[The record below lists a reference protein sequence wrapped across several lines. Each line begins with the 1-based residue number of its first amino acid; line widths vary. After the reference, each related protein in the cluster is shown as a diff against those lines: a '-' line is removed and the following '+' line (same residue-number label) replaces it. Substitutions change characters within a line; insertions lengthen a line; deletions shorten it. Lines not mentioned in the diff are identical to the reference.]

1 MTSAE
6 SVEVL
11 TLFHCL
17 FKVLQESVELVCVK
31 MFSFFHS
38 HISTALDLTQNS
50 SFHLS
55 KNLQVET
62 QGEYQED
69 MLDST
74 ASPKLTCDF
83 RFSGGKKLLCGLIA
97 MLPL

>member
-1 MTSAE
+1 M
-6 SVEVL
+6 
-11 TLFHCL
+11 
-17 FKVLQESVELVCVK
+17 LQESVELVCVK
-31 MFSFFHS
+31 MFSCFHS

-50 SFHLS
+50 SFQVS

-83 RFSGGKKLLCGLIA
+83 RFSGGKKLLCALIA
-97 MLPL
+97 MQPL